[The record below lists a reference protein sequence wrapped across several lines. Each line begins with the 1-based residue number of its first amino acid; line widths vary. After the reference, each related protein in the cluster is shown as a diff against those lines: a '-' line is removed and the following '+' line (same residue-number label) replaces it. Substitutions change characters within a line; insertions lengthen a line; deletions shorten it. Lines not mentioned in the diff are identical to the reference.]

1 MRLDRIF
8 FFIWNLKFLYI
19 MLYLFF
25 ILIVVEVG
33 WYLNVNILFLFLVV
47 FLFRILWVIFVIIIE
62 IKDKCDIVYGDFEFC
77 VRRDILFDF
86 KEVFC
91 LDGNFMWFLVKRFFY
106 DEELVGRN
114 FFGWKGRLVIFLRR
128 RNCLKFVFFEYCG
141 LNYVDFIK
149 VVNSINNGIRLL
161 W

>member
-1 MRLDRIF
+1 MKILFLERIF
-8 FFIWNLKFLYI
+8 FVGVIYKVLNKKIIGSKDKVLMFECC
-19 MLYLFF
+19 F
-25 ILIVVEVG
+25 IL
-33 WYLNVNILFLFLVV
+33 
-47 FLFRILWVIFVIIIE
+47 IIIE

-86 KEVFC
+86 KEVLC

-128 RNCLKFVFFEYCG
+128 RNCLKFVFFVYCG